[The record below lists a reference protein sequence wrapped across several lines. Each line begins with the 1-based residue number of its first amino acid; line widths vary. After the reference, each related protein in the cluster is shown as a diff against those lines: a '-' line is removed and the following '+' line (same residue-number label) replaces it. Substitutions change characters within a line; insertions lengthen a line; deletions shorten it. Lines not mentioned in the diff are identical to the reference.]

1 MHRKSAAVTRSSSAG
16 WLSAKRKFSSYKAAS
31 RVLEMDLLCSTKK
44 SQIASTR
51 SCSSRA
57 AAFIDRNNHHYNW
70 GGANRTKWSKEEDD
84 TLSKAV
90 MKSMSDTAEAMMNT
104 TRGLLAD
111 LATPDWADISSHFP
125 KRSLKQCRDR

>member
-1 MHRKSAAVTRSSSAG
+1 MQYPIICFAFIDFVVSPILYMTDH
-16 WLSAKRKFSSYKAAS
+16 LI
-31 RVLEMDLLCSTKK
+31 STKK

-51 SCSSRA
+51 SCGSRA

-90 MKSMSDTAEAMMNT
+90 MKYMSDTAEAMMNT

-111 LATPDWADISSHFP
+111 LVTPEWAEISSPFP
-125 KRSLKQCRDR
+125 KRSLKQFRHR